1 MSQQQFYETVQRQEE
16 WENDMKLKNFKQ
28 QLHEELMQDKRE
40 YCCYCGQER
49 YALGCC
55 GEVHFV
61 TYKDMD
67 KDWQEDM
74 LRDELTE
81 YEVWSKE

>member
-28 QLHEELMQDKRE
+28 QLHEELLKDNRE

-81 YEVWSKE
+81 YEAWSKE